1 MVQAPRPEKSTPWHQ
16 YRGEPNWRLL
26 EPGWGGTLDDDE
38 LQFIQCKLQADPSLA
53 FVWGF
58 RPGQKTRSEAAV
70 RRISMWGDP
79 DCRGTNVR
87 LARTRKAET
96 PANRA
101 SLAA

>member
-1 MVQAPRPEKSTPWHQ
+1 MVQAPRPEKARPWHQ
-16 YRGEPNWRLL
+16 YRGEPNWQLL

-38 LQFIQCKLQADPSLA
+38 FQFIQCRLQADPSLA
-53 FVWGF
+53 FAWGF

-70 RRISMWGDP
+70 RRISMWGNP
-79 DCRGTNVR
+79 DCRGNNVR
-87 LARTRKAET
+87 LARARKAET